1 MCVPRSQVPPH
12 GSSHGGTRCVIVL
25 VGARVQQ
32 SQADDDWR
40 TFPHPFNEHK
50 LAMFPSNAEIY
61 TFKAQLFGL
70 HERPPGTKL
79 ERRLGH
85 SDSTQPR
92 RPTGN
97 ILPIRPRRVLCS
109 IPTGVQRSIRIEG
122 FVKAHKLQ
130 KRET

>member
-1 MCVPRSQVPPH
+1 M
-12 GSSHGGTRCVIVL
+12 IVL